1 MFIRPHWLE
10 NKTSIYASLCKELER
25 LYSDDKVLQQS
36 KQYLH
41 EQFFWE
47 MYE

>member
-10 NKTSIYASLCKELER
+10 NKASIYASLCKELEKI
-25 LYSDDKVLQQS
+25 YSDDKVLQQS
-36 KQYLH
+36 KQYLY
-41 EQFFWE
+41 QKFFYE